1 MTLTFLNKR
10 GIVICLAF
18 LLWTAC
24 EKAFAFQ
31 NGSQFSFIA
40 YSVKIVLALALL
52 AVAALLFYRYA
63 SRRGL
68 LKRSDDLQLV
78 AFLPLGNDKVYLIRC
93 KDHVVGLFV
102 GKSGTALLGK
112 WSIEEWNRHKS
123 EPR

>member
-1 MTLTFLNKR
+1 
-10 GIVICLAF
+10 
-18 LLWTAC
+18 LLWAAC

-31 NGSQFSFIA
+31 NDNQFSFIA

-52 AVAALLFYRYA
+52 AVVALLFYRYA
-63 SRRGL
+63 SRKGL

-93 KDHVVGLFV
+93 KDHIVGLFV
-102 GKSGTALLGK
+102 GKTGTALLGK
-112 WSIEEWNRHKS
+112 WTIEEWNQHKP